1 MKHEQPMCWYCV
13 WRHIVGPGNDPTLS
27 CGHPSDCVRKQFR
40 GSSTAETCKEYVEDD
55 PAVKV
60 KVTRDTRETFMRAV
74 HQMAVDSGDFAEA
87 EGILDYFLPDTRNS
101 PTEIT
106 CDAFDFIAIV
116 NFGSN
121 EGIYLDCY
129 AEGRISEDGEKGR
142 WHLGTY
148 KTLGTSLSDIQIFG
162 KLSGTLTYFAR
173 RYLWYNAERFLS
185 DRELRV
191 HTIKEKLKKTAG
203 K

>member
-60 KVTRDTRETFMRAV
+60 KVTRETFMRAV
-74 HQMAVDSGDFAEA
+74 HQMAVDSGDFAEV

-101 PTEIT
+101 PAEIT

-173 RYLWYNAERFLS
+173 KYLWDNAERFLS

-191 HTIKEKLKKTAG
+191 YTIKEKHRKTAG

>member
-27 CGHPSDCVRKQFR
+27 CGHPSDCVRKQFQ

-60 KVTRDTRETFMRAV
+60 KVIRDTRETFMRAV
-74 HQMAVDSGDFAEA
+74 HQMAVDSRDFAEV

-101 PTEIT
+101 PAEIT

-173 RYLWYNAERFLS
+173 KYLWDNAERFLS

-191 HTIKEKLKKTAG
+191 YTIKEKRRKTAG

>member
-1 MKHEQPMCWYCV
+1 MCWYCV

-40 GSSTAETCKEYVEDD
+40 GSSTEETCQEYIEDG
-55 PAVKV
+55 PSVKV
-60 KVTRDTRETFMRAV
+60 KITRDTRETFMRAV

-106 CDAFDFIAIV
+106 CDAFDFIVIV

-129 AEGRISEDGEKGR
+129 VEGRISEDGEKCR

-173 RYLWYNAERFLS
+173 RYLWDNAERFLS

-191 HTIKEKLKKTAG
+191 HTIKEKLKKTAR